1 MPTQKKTKTT
11 KRTPVKARQK
21 ASVKKTVGKRCPVS
35 TRKRTPGGVLQ
46 VRTRWVDY
54 FFAPL
59 GGMLGVAAIFVLIS
73 IFAIRIEPLPPDVV
87 VDTVM
92 VVATAYSSTP
102 DQTDATPCITAD
114 GFDLCE
120 HGQET
125 VIAANFLSF
134 GTRVRFPE
142 LGNNV
147 YTVHDRMNSRYG
159 NGRVDIWLKTR
170 DDARIFGAKTLTM
183 EILD

>member
-1 MPTQKKTKTT
+1 MPTQKKTESL
-11 KRTPVKARQK
+11 KRTRVKAREN
-21 ASVKKTVGKRCPVS
+21 ASVKKTV
-35 TRKRTPGGVLQ
+35 RKRRPASARQRTTVSVLQ
-46 VRTRWVDY
+46 ARTRWVDY

-59 GGMLGVAAIFVLIS
+59 GGMLGVAALFVLIS
-73 IFAIRIEPLPPDVV
+73 IFAIRIEPLPPDIVI
-87 VDTVM
+87 DTVM

-114 GFDLCE
+114 GFNLCE

-142 LGNNV
+142 LGNTV

-170 DDARIFGAKTLTM
+170 NDARIFGAKTLTM